1 VTAKKWKLVVNALSG
16 NTPAHQ
22 FEIEAANWMGA
33 LRGARKELGEEGGLP
48 SGSSC
53 AVTPDGVVTVLDG
66 EARRRFVLT
75 PITREPEAPAAPA
88 PRPLSEVSPREV
100 KPVKFR
106 TIAYSPGQP
115 IIPPRA
121 PSLATGAQQP
131 SVANVQQPS
140 IGSSA
145 QRPAIA
151 QPATV
156 AKSAEQP
163 AIAPHAKQT
172 AAVPGA
178 KQTTSSSVKQSP
190 ASVAKPPLVA
200 NAAKQTGAQ
209 SLQPSAAARPAGTI
223 GSAASSTGV
232 RSSAASQTGGAIGP
246 AKLPQ
251 PGLPRPPLHT
261 AQQPTRN
268 DQSDPKPASRSTTS
282 SSALAE
288 IGARSKMQL
297 ELMLS
302 RDVEPGPEN
311 PLTYRERAYLIPKG
325 MTVSEAEAALR
336 FALSHLQ
343 EQFDGSPRGRFVNL
357 AAFDHD
363 WIDRPQ
369 RPPLVSL
376 EWRDWRG
383 EPLVDYPAAEQASM
397 PPGAPEGDDR
407 LATVFESLNELAHLS
422 SAAEGLEFSVR
433 LLAHAVGSEALS
445 GCLYDINTDELRFVA
460 VLGKGA
466 AAAQGRA
473 VSRSAGLFGKAAQ
486 LEHAALVIPDLSME
500 AGYDAELEG
509 RTGLVA
515 TNMLLRPL
523 THDGQLLGMLQLIN
537 RATGGFSAADVHLVN
552 YLAERLAE
560 FLRDARA
567 RIHH

>member
-1 VTAKKWKLVVNALSG
+1 MTAKKWKLVVHALSG
-16 NTPAHQ
+16 NTPLHQ
-22 FEIEAANWMGA
+22 FEIEATNWMGA

-75 PITREPEAPAAPA
+75 QIAREPEAPAEAS
-88 PRPLSEVSPREV
+88 PRPLSEPNPRDV
-100 KPVKFR
+100 KPAKFR
-106 TIAYSPGQP
+106 TIAYAPGQA
-115 IIPPRA
+115 IIP
-121 PSLATGAQQP
+121 
-131 SVANVQQPS
+131 
-140 IGSSA
+140 
-145 QRPAIA
+145 
-151 QPATV
+151 
-156 AKSAEQP
+156 
-163 AIAPHAKQT
+163 PHAKQS
-172 AAVPGA
+172 AEVPGA
-178 KQTTSSSVKQSP
+178 KPTTSNSVKQSLA
-190 ASVAKPPLVA
+190 ASATKMSTVA
-200 NAAKQTGAQ
+200 NGAKQNSAQ
-209 SLQPSAAARPAGTI
+209 SLQPSAAGQPAGSI
-223 GSAASSTGV
+223 GSATGSAAARSPASS
-232 RSSAASQTGGAIGP
+232 QIGGAIGP
-246 AKLPQ
+246 ASVPQ
-251 PGLPRPPLHT
+251 VGKDRSPVQ
-261 AQQPTRN
+261 AVQQPARN
-268 DQSDPKPASRSTTS
+268 DHADQKSASRSTTS
-282 SSALAE
+282 SSALAQT
-288 IGARSKMQL
+288 GARPPMQL

-343 EQFDGSPRGRFVNL
+343 REFDDSPRGRFVNL

-363 WIDRPQ
+363 WIDQPQ

-397 PPGAPEGDDR
+397 PPSAPDGDER
-407 LATVFESLNELAHLS
+407 LATVFEALNELAHLS
-422 SAAEGLEFSVR
+422 TAAEGLEFSVR

-473 VSRSAGLFGKAAQ
+473 ASRTVGLFGKAAQ
-486 LEHAALVIPDLSME
+486 LEHAALVIPDLSVE

-509 RTGLVA
+509 RTGLTA
-515 TNMLLRPL
+515 MNMLLRPL
-523 THDGQLLGMLQLIN
+523 THEGQLLGMLQLIN
-537 RATGGFSAADVHLVN
+537 RATGSFSTADVHLVN

>member
-1 VTAKKWKLVVNALSG
+1 VTAKKWKLVVNPLSG
-16 NTPAHQ
+16 NTPLHQ

-33 LRGARKELGEEGGLP
+33 LRGGRKELGEEGGLP
-48 SGSSC
+48 SGASC
-53 AVTPDGVVTVLDG
+53 AVTPDGVVTILDG
-66 EARRRFVLT
+66 ERRRRFVLT
-75 PITREPEAPAAPA
+75 PIVVETPQPAAAA
-88 PRPLSEVSPREV
+88 PMRPLPEVSPREV
-100 KPVKFR
+100 KPAKFR
-106 TIAYSPGQP
+106 TVAYATSPV
-115 IIPPRA
+115 
-121 PSLATGAQQP
+121 AQQP
-131 SVANVQQPS
+131 NAAATSAQQASVANVQHAPPTANAQQ
-140 IGSSA
+140 SA
-145 QRPAIA
+145 TTSHA

-156 AKSAEQP
+156 AKNTSQASNAAQ
-163 AIAPHAKQT
+163 AKQVSS
-172 AAVPGA
+172 AAAA
-178 KQTTSSSVKQSP
+178 KQSAPSSAKQSP
-190 ASVAKPPLVA
+190 ANSHMNLPSVAK
-200 NAAKQTGAQ
+200 AAKQPP
-209 SLQPSAAARPAGTI
+209 PSAASEAHVAAPAAAASL
-223 GSAASSTGV
+223 GSARRPGSSQTASVANVPQNERSSTSGAHGAT
-232 RSSAASQTGGAIGP
+232 RGDRADQKSASGP
-246 AKLPQ
+246 
-251 PGLPRPPLHT
+251 
-261 AQQPTRN
+261 
-268 DQSDPKPASRSTTS
+268 TTS
-282 SSALAE
+282 SSALSAT
-288 IGARSKMQL
+288 GARSKMQL

-343 EQFDGSPRGRFVNL
+343 REFEGAPRGRFVNL

-383 EPLVDYPAAEQASM
+383 EPLVDYPAAEQSSLAPS
-397 PPGAPEGDDR
+397 APEGDER
-407 LATVFESLNELAHLS
+407 LAIVFESLVELAQLQT
-422 SAAEGLEFSVR
+422 AAEGLEFSVR

-466 AAAQGRA
+466 SAAQGRA
-473 VSRSAGLFGKAAQ
+473 VSRGAGLFGKAAV
-486 LEHAALVIPDLSME
+486 LEHAALVVPDLSME
-500 AGYDAELEG
+500 PAYDAELEG
-509 RTGLVA
+509 RAGLVA

-523 THDGQLLGMLQLIN
+523 SCDGQLLGMLQLIN

-567 RIHH
+567 RIQH